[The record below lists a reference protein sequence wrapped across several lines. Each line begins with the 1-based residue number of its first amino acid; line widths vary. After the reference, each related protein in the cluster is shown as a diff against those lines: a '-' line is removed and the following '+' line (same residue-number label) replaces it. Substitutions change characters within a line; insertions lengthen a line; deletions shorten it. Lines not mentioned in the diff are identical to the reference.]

1 MPTDFPKDLIEV
13 INLLSLTKIPTRIG
27 LKTTFSYY
35 GDCHHYYYF
44 FPYFSVPRAALNR
57 DNVLLIFLS
66 YPCCLDL
73 RLTQNL
79 LLS

>member
-1 MPTDFPKDLIEV
+1 MPPDFPKDILEV
-13 INLLSLTKIPTRIG
+13 INLLSLTKSPTRIG
-27 LKTTFSYY
+27 LKTTFPYY
-35 GDCHHYYYF
+35 GDCHYYYF